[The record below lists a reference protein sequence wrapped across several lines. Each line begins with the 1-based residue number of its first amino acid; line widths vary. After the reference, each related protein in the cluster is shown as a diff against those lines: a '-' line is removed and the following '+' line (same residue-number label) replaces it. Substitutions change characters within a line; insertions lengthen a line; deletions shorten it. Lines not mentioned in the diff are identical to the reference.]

1 MNANRIKIVKNDI
14 NKFVNIPV
22 NMQWDFMGR
31 DDSISEY
38 ETKAIKEVTG
48 IAADFEVARFSNNI
62 FQNFNTDIHYEFN
75 FYDDTAPITAN
86 TIGNW
91 SSTYLNEGF
100 SVQDIYYFSKPFTKS
115 FFKLDFYD
123 TPDELTQQLYLSIIL
138 PIQQGLTQSVLLSP
152 ILPQVQI
159 KKPTM
164 VLDSIGADKEGFY
177 IYWLRSKN
185 FIDVSKFYMTAKF
198 FNARLG
204 IFKQMTNTRQ
214 DLITPNKFQ
223 FNNADYL
230 YYRVD
235 LNYPNKTY
243 EVISTST
250 QLRVGDSISPIIWYE
265 YVNP

>member
-1 MNANRIKIVKNDI
+1 MKNVFVLFILLVSLNSFSQNDY
-14 NKFVNIPV
+14 NKLNSNGQKQGVWKGFYS
-22 NMQWDFMGR
+22 
-31 DDSISEY
+31 DSKRLRY
-38 ETKAIKEVTG
+38 EGTFENGKEVG
-48 IAADFEVARFSNNI
+48 L
-62 FQNFNTDIHYEFN
+62 FN

-100 SVQDIYYFSKPFTKS
+100 SVQDVYYFSKPFTKS

-123 TPDELTQQLYLSIIL
+123 TTDELTQQLYLSIIL